1 MTPFT
6 ISDHYQGASGQAD
19 WRGRSIADDPDLRAF
34 LQGPVRRRLLDVEG
48 VGEFANDLSALAG
61 TGVASDTVEA
71 VLTAGGHE
79 RRPWEV
85 GEAAAEA
92 LLEEHRG
99 LVWPWNKERDKLAPK
114 ASLPGADL
122 VGLIDLGAEDAV
134 LAIGEVKTSE
144 DAHTPPGVMNG
155 RSGMAHQLE
164 RLEDDPDLQGTVLRW
179 LHARCK
185 GTPFWPQYQAAA
197 SRYLRSEGREFVL
210 FGLLM
215 RDTEP
220 DVLDLEARGRTL
232 GDGATAPT
240 TYELCAWHLPY
251 PVAQW
256 PELVDDEGVQEDGG

>member
-1 MTPFT
+1 MAPCT
-6 ISDHYQGASGQAD
+6 ITDHYEGNSGQAT
-19 WRGRSIADDPDLRAF
+19 WKGRSIADDPDLRAF
-34 LQGPVRRRLLDVEG
+34 LQGPVRKRLLDVEG
-48 VGEFANDLSALAG
+48 VAEFATDLSGLAPAG
-61 TGVASDTVEA
+61 LASERVEA
-71 VLTAGGHE
+71 ALSAPGHD
-79 RRPWEV
+79 RQAWEV

-122 VGLIDLGAEDAV
+122 VGLIALGADDAV

-144 DAHTPPGVMNG
+144 DVDTPPGVMSG

-164 RLEDDPDLQGTVLRW
+164 RLEEDPELQGTVLRW

-185 GTPFWPQYQAAA
+185 GTQFWERYRAAA
-197 SRYLRSEGREFVL
+197 SRYLRSGGREFVL

-220 DVLDLEARGRTL
+220 HSLDLEARGRTL

-240 TYELCAWHLPY
+240 TYELDAWHLPF
-251 PVAQW
+251 PVADW
-256 PELVDDEGVQEDGG
+256 PGLVEIEEDAG

>member
-1 MTPFT
+1 M
-6 ISDHYQGASGQAD
+6 
-19 WRGRSIADDPDLRAF
+19 
-34 LQGPVRRRLLDVEG
+34 EG
-48 VGEFANDLSALAG
+48 VDEFAADLAG
-61 TGVASDTVEA
+61 LASAGVASETVEA
-71 VLTAGGHE
+71 VISGPGHA

-122 VGLIDLGAEDAV
+122 VGLISLGPNDAV

-144 DAHTPPGVMNG
+144 DVDTPPGVMSG
-155 RSGMAHQLE
+155 RSGMAHQLQ
-164 RLEDDPDLQGTVLRW
+164 RLEDDPGLQGTVLRW
-179 LHARCK
+179 LHVRCK
-185 GTPFWPQYQAAA
+185 ETPFWSRYQAAA
-197 SRYLRSEGREFVL
+197 SRYLQSGGREFVL

-220 DVLDLEARGRTL
+220 HALDLEARGKTL

-240 TYELCAWHLPY
+240 TYELSAWHLPF
-251 PVAQW
+251 PVAEW
-256 PELVDDEGVQEDGG
+256 PGLIEIENEEEG